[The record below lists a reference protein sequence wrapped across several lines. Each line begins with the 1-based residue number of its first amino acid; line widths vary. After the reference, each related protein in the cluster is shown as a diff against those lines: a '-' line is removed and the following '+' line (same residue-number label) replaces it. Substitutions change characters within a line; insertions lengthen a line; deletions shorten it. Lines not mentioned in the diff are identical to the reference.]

1 MPISFLSLIRYMI
14 RSVILKKSKEYNIK
28 TTINNWQD
36 FQEKRDEFLLY
47 LAVEKNLSEHT
58 QRAYQLD
65 INQFIDFWKAL
76 PTDDV
81 HYLSCRQI
89 IERFLISLYY
99 KKIDKSSI
107 ARKLSCFKSFEK
119 FLRTQGIKLDLKLA
133 RPRLDKKLPIYLSVD
148 EVFHLLDEV
157 QDNEL
162 PTQRPLRDKAIFE
175 LMYATGIRC
184 SVLVHICMQDIDL
197 DNKTIRIIGKGNK
210 ERIVLFGNKAKERV
224 CAYIEHERPK
234 TNNATAKLFLNQW
247 GRPLTSRS
255 IQRIIEMFRQFL
267 KVNRPITPHK
277 IRHSFATHL
286 LSQGVDLRIIQELLG
301 HKTVASTERYTHVS
315 IERLSNL
322 CDTIHP
328 INSMIKRHKA

>member
-1 MPISFLSLIRYMI
+1 M
-14 RSVILKKSKEYNIK
+14 NTK

-47 LAVEKNLSEHT
+47 VAVEKNLSENT

-76 PTDDV
+76 PTDDAQ
-81 HYLSCRQI
+81 HLSCRQI

-133 RPRLDKKLPIYLSVD
+133 RPRLDKKLPVYLSVD

-157 QDNEL
+157 QDSEL

-184 SVLVHICMQDIDL
+184 SELVNICMQDIDL

-210 ERIVLFGNKAKERV
+210 ERIVLFGNRAKERV
-224 CAYIEHERPK
+224 LAYIKHERSE
-234 TNNATAKLFLNQW
+234 THNANAKLFLNQW
-247 GRPLTSRS
+247 GRSLTSRS

-267 KVNRPITPHK
+267 KVDRPITPHK

-301 HKTVASTERYTHVS
+301 HKTLASTERYTHVS

>member
-1 MPISFLSLIRYMI
+1 M
-14 RSVILKKSKEYNIK
+14 NIK
-28 TTINNWQD
+28 TTINSWQN

-47 LAVEKNLSEHT
+47 LAVEKNLSENT

-65 INQFIDFWKAL
+65 INQFIDFWKTL
-76 PTDDV
+76 PTDDSQ
-81 HYLSCRQI
+81 YLSCRQI

-119 FLRTQGIKLDLKLA
+119 FLHTQGIKLDLKLT
-133 RPRLDKKLPIYLSVD
+133 RPRLDKKLPVYLSVD

-157 QDNEL
+157 QDQEL

-184 SVLVHICMQDIDL
+184 SELVHISMQDIDL

-210 ERIVLFGNKAKERV
+210 ERVVLFGNKAKERV
-224 CAYIEHERPK
+224 LTYIEHERPK
-234 TNNATAKLFLNQW
+234 TNNANEKLFLNQW
-247 GRPLTSRS
+247 CRPLTSRS

-267 KVNRPITPHK
+267 KVDRPITPHK

-328 INSMIKRHKA
+328 INNMIKRHKA

>member
-1 MPISFLSLIRYMI
+1 MNSQ
-14 RSVILKKSKEYNIK
+14 
-28 TTINNWQD
+28 TTLNTWQD
-36 FQEKRDEFLLY
+36 VQEKRDEFLLY
-47 LAVEKNLSEHT
+47 LTIEKNLSENT

-65 INQFIDFWKAL
+65 INQLIDFWKTL
-76 PTDDV
+76 PPDAAQCLT
-81 HYLSCRQI
+81 CRQI
-89 IERFLISLYY
+89 IERFLVSLYY

-119 FLRTQGIKLDLKLA
+119 FLRSQGIKLDLKLA
-133 RPRLDKKLPIYLSVD
+133 RPRLDKKLPVYLSVD

-157 QDNEL
+157 NDSEL

-184 SVLVHICMQDIDL
+184 SELINISMQDIDL
-197 DNKTIRIIGKGNK
+197 DNKTIRIMGKGSK

-224 CAYIEHERPK
+224 LAYIEHERPH
-234 TNNATAKLFLNQW
+234 TNDAAAKLFLNQW
-247 GRPLTSRS
+247 GRSLTSRS
-255 IQRIIEMFRQFL
+255 IQRIIEMFRKFL
-267 KVNRPITPHK
+267 KVKRPITPHK

-286 LSQGVDLRIIQELLG
+286 LNQGVDLRIIQELLG

-328 INSMIKRHKA
+328 INNMIKRHKA